1 MSVAAERTVKD
12 LVVENPALTRVF
24 EKLGID
30 YCCGGGKSLEEA
42 CRSANV
48 ALAKAVGSIEA
59 VEPARQAARSERD
72 WRQAPLADLT
82 AHIKNTHHE
91 FTRSEITR
99 LEPLF
104 KKVCAKHGA
113 GHPEVNAMR
122 ETFDGLADELAMHL
136 MKEEMMLFPYI
147 ERMEEAAIEGT
158 PIMPPPFGTVENPV
172 RMMMREHDSAGE
184 ALRTLRQASNGYT
197 PPAEACM
204 SFQALY
210 RGLEEFEADLH
221 QHIHLENNI
230 LFPRAIEME
239 QGR

>member
-1 MSVAAERTVKD
+1 MSVTTEKTVRD
-12 LVVENPALTRVF
+12 LVVENPSLTRVF

-42 CRSANV
+42 CRSAN
-48 ALAKAVGSIEA
+48 LPLEKAVASIGAAEQ
-59 VEPARQAARSERD
+59 ARAAAANQRD
-72 WRQAPLADLT
+72 WQTAPLADLI

-91 FTRSEITR
+91 FTRSEIAR

-104 KKVCAKHGA
+104 AKVCSKHGVN
-113 GHPEVNAMR
+113 HPELNQMR
-122 ETFDGLADELAMHL
+122 EVFDGLADELAVHM

-147 ERMEEAAIEGT
+147 ERMEEAAIERT
-158 PIMPPPFGTVENPV
+158 PIMPPPFGTVGNPV
-172 RMMMREHDSAGE
+172 RMMMHEHDSAGE
-184 ALRTLRQASNGYT
+184 ALRTLRQASNGYAA
-197 PPAEACM
+197 PADACM